1 MFVVTQLLTEI
12 MPASKKAKQKL
23 LGYFSRMNPTIEL
36 SVFGQNIRLNPDEK
50 TPEETIMKLLM
61 NLDDAAGELR
71 RKIIFVMDEF
81 QQIAALEN
89 SHSLEASIR
98 HAVERSRNVFY
109 IFSGSSRTLLEA
121 MFKNKDRP
129 LYHLCDEIRLSRI
142 QPSHY
147 ESFIQKA

>member
-71 RKIIFVMDEF
+71 VCPKMGIFLVM
-81 QQIAALEN
+81 
-89 SHSLEASIR
+89 HSNR
-98 HAVERSRNVFY
+98 CVFL
-109 IFSGSSRTLLEA
+109 GCAGL
-121 MFKNKDRP
+121 
-129 LYHLCDEIRLSRI
+129 
-142 QPSHY
+142 
-147 ESFIQKA
+147 